1 MQEALLKRIAAE
13 AQDVRPERRGQILRQ
28 LSDLY
33 LAARGRI
40 ERDCVDLF
48 VSLAIDLLGKA
59 SLFERMAFANAIADI
74 GPPPAAL
81 VDHVLA
87 DVYLVARPL
96 IERGDLS
103 ESRLLALLDADT
115 REVTHV
121 MIAQRPNTGVPITDR
136 LVADDRIKVLL
147 ALAANASA
155 TLSEAAF
162 EKLGHLA
169 VERPDMDAALA
180 HRADL
185 PVAIAKRLHR
195 RIGQSSAKRVHD
207 MIARDEFRR
216 RTGYVLRS

>member
-13 AQDVRPERRGQILRQ
+13 VQVVRPEGRGQLLRR

-33 LAARGRI
+33 LAARGKI
-40 ERDCVDLF
+40 EPACVDLF
-48 VSLAIDLLGKA
+48 VSLAIDLLTRA
-59 SLFERMAFANAIADI
+59 SLFERMAFANAIADV
-74 GPPPAAL
+74 GPPPPAL
-81 VDHVLA
+81 VDHVLKDA
-87 DVYLVARPL
+87 YLVARPL
-96 IERGDLS
+96 IERGELS
-103 ESRLLALLDADT
+103 ESRLLALMDDDA

-162 EKLGHLA
+162 EKLGALA

-185 PVAIAKRLHR
+185 PVAIAKNLHR

-207 MIARDEFRR
+207 MIARDDLKRR
-216 RTGYVLRS
+216 SGYVLRS